1 MSDVERAR
9 SATTTTINTAAST
22 AAEQATNEQQ
32 QQQQQYKQQ
41 TATTTPGATV
51 KLQHQQLYHNQL
63 YHQNHQHQQY
73 SKPTAVAQQRQQQQ
87 QPQQQQPQYQLITT
101 AGGEFGNGENEA
113 SFFGGCFG
121 LVLKVLF
128 SPPGLVALV
137 VVYSMLG
144 ACIFPLLEAPQ
155 DINTS
160 AAIAKSRE
168 ECLRE
173 LWIITEK
180 LNVLYE
186 RNWSTLVH
194 EQLRRFEDSIV
205 AATRHTNNSSSVGMF
220 GSSTTALRRYG
231 SAFDTTADATLMP
244 THWSFGEALLY
255 SVTVITTIGHGSLT
269 PRTPAGK
276 IATILYALIGVPLM
290 LMCLSSLGA
299 LLAEALQCTYA
310 RICCRLAT
318 HQHHHHKHNRHHHH
332 DDDNTEKKKHP
343 PQDDHYQQQTHQL
356 HVTGEKSG
364 HLLEA
369 AAGIVGGPSSGGGGG
384 GAGKYARRCSAD
396 SLDDGVLLK
405 RGRADCQQENGRE
418 FDCKNCK
425 YDALVGEANP
435 SNSYDYNG
443 SGNIAGCGTDS
454 GDDSCRL
461 LQNSPAKLNQ
471 NQMLTGT
478 KINAQYYQQQQQ
490 HHQPQLQ
497 QQQEQQK
504 RPDVMLMAKP
514 AMTVQKQMQQQ
525 YQQLYSRSATPSPQH
540 FQQQPLQQLQQ
551 QTSTPPHG
559 LQTFHIVSA
568 SSSPTHHHQ
577 QSQQH
582 QQQQQQQLPQS
593 TLRQYATLQPHQH
606 KQQQQQYVAVP
617 SGALVRF
624 QTTTATLAATVAASA
639 LSGNSNNCTTDGNGN
654 VGIGLGA
661 TLIATGMS
669 GNCFQTAN
677 VPLPGS
683 TATATIYFP
692 IATAAHTQQQPT
704 YASITGV
711 SVAPPAPLPP
721 TAANSDVMLP
731 TKTMAGTSS
740 AAAAATQL
748 LCNQPIVKY
757 HTIQRSQVR
766 KQQQQQLLLKEPVT
780 LLGSAA
786 DVMPLPPPPA
796 YQTATVH
803 GIRRAKFL
811 TKPLPPEISTLVA
824 GERDITCRHDLLLQQ
839 NDGSGG
845 VSCGINGGNNSTNTA
860 TTATQSATT
869 TPTTSTLNATNATSI
884 AMLTAGLTA
893 TAPATATTSIAAA
906 TCSGNPPTTT
916 AVTTQL
922 GALMSG
928 PASMVGSNAT
938 VDIMEDEEEHEQ
950 QRLGNCPHGTP
961 SRVPLIAG
969 GGNSTSSSGMGQNNS
984 NSTTHTDDQRGA
996 RSLLN
1001 ATAASFHRHTLNTFQ
1016 RNAALRKSANFTAIR
1031 RAGCNVHTTSHHRSG
1046 KVSSCYGD
1054 TVTDETSDD
1063 GEDAAYM
1070 QRDATPSEQFRLT
1083 KLNSNCK
1090 HKRKHHSSC
1099 AHTADE
1105 HDYCDASGA
1114 STDDADGDEDAA
1126 SMTDPDDAG
1135 PQVPISIVLLILIC
1149 YICLGTVIFAFW
1161 ENWSIVD
1168 GAYFCFVTLATIG
1181 YGDFI
1186 PERTFHGPHVQLFAC
1201 CAYLLLGL
1209 VLVAMSF
1216 SILETQLMWKCK
1228 RIAVRLKLAN
1238 D

>member
-9 SATTTTINTAAST
+9 NATKTTANTASTTETTKQTTTTNSEQLQYKHSTSATTTA
-22 AAEQATNEQQ
+22 
-32 QQQQQYKQQ
+32 
-41 TATTTPGATV
+41 TPGAAAAAAV

-63 YHQNHQHQQY
+63 YHQQQQQQIY
-73 SKPTAVAQQRQQQQ
+73 SKPTTHYNYNSSTTVA
-87 QPQQQQPQYQLITT
+87 QQQPQYQLITT
-101 AGGEFGNGENEA
+101 AGGEFGNGA
-113 SFFGGCFG
+113 DDSSIFGSCFG
-121 LVLKVLF
+121 FLLKVLF

-137 VVYSMLG
+137 VGYSMLG

-205 AATRHTNNSSSVGMF
+205 AATRHTNNSSYSIGMF
-220 GSSTTALRRYG
+220 GGSSTALRRYG
-231 SAFDTTADATLMP
+231 STFDASTDAMLAP

-269 PRTPAGK
+269 PRTAAGK

-310 RICCRLAT
+310 RICCRLT
-318 HQHHHHKHNRHHHH
+318 RHQHHHTHHQHSHHHNHHHQHQQQQHKHEKCHSEKEKQPPPH
-332 DDDNTEKKKHP
+332 DL
-343 PQDDHYQQQTHQL
+343 YQQQTHHLQ
-356 HVTGEKSG
+356 VTGEKSG

-369 AAGIVGGPSSGGGGG
+369 SAGSMGVSGG
-384 GAGKYARRCSAD
+384 ASKYARRCSAD
-396 SLDDGVLLK
+396 SLDNDVLLK
-405 RGRADCQQENGRE
+405 RGLSGCQQEKGQE
-418 FDCKNCK
+418 LDCKNCK
-425 YDALVGEANP
+425 YDALITERNLSSGYDY
-435 SNSYDYNG
+435 SNS
-443 SGNIAGCGTDS
+443 GTMGDS

-461 LQNSPAKLNQ
+461 LHNSPAKLNQ
-471 NQMLTGT
+471 NQMLTGA
-478 KINAQYYQQQQQ
+478 KINAHYFQQQQQ
-490 HHQPQLQ
+490 QPQLQ
-497 QQQEQQK
+497 QQHQQQ
-504 RPDVMLMAKP
+504 RPDVMLMATTATAASKSI
-514 AMTVQKQMQQQ
+514 QQQ

-540 FQQQPLQQLQQ
+540 FQHQQQQQQQPQQ
-551 QTSTPPHG
+551 QQHT

-568 SSSPTHHHQ
+568 GTSPTQ
-577 QSQQH
+577 QG
-582 QQQQQQQLPQS
+582 QQQQQLP

-606 KQQQQQYVAVP
+606 KPQQQQQQQYVAVP

-624 QTTTATLAATVAASA
+624 QTTTTTPATSGVASA
-639 LSGNSNNCTTDGNGN
+639 LNGNSNNCTTDGNGN
-654 VGIGLGA
+654 VGIGVGA

-669 GNCFQTAN
+669 GNCYQSAN
-677 VPLPGS
+677 VSVPGG

-692 IATAAHTQQQPT
+692 IATAAHPQQQQQQQSGYT
-704 YASITGV
+704 
-711 SVAPPAPLPP
+711 SVASAATTTSNDA
-721 TAANSDVMLP
+721 TAMSGSGLGS
-731 TKTMAGTSS
+731 GTSS
-740 AAAAATQL
+740 AATTQL

-757 HTIQRSQVR
+757 HTIQLTHATR
-766 KQQQQQLLLKEPVT
+766 KQQQQQQQHQQPQQQTT
-780 LLGSAA
+780 LMGSAA
-786 DVMPLPPPPA
+786 DVLPLPPPPA

-824 GERDITCRHDLLLQQ
+824 GERDLTCRHDLLLQQ
-839 NDGSGG
+839 SGSSSG
-845 VSCGINGGNNSTNTA
+845 SNN
-860 TTATQSATT
+860 ATT
-869 TPTTSTLNATNATSI
+869 TPTQSSIYAGTTTTATSNATTI

-893 TAPATATTSIAAA
+893 TAAA
-906 TCSGNPPTTT
+906 CSGNPPTTT
-916 AVTTQL
+916 ATAAAATTANNTQM
-922 GALMSG
+922 GTLMSG
-928 PASMVGSNAT
+928 TSSMVGSNAT

-961 SRVPLIAG
+961 SRVPLISG
-969 GGNSTSSSGMGQNNS
+969 SSGATNAH
-984 NSTTHTDDQRGA
+984 STIGNTDEEQRGA
-996 RSLLN
+996 RSLFN

-1016 RNAALRKSANFTAIR
+1016 RNAAARKSTTYAATR
-1031 RAGCNVHTTSHHRSG
+1031 RAGCNMHAASHRSG
-1046 KVSSCYGD
+1046 KSNSCYGD
-1054 TVTDETSDD
+1054 TATETSDD
-1063 GEDAAYM
+1063 EDKEAAYM
-1070 QRDATPSEQFRLT
+1070 QREATAGEQFRLT
-1083 KLNSNCK
+1083 KLNKGTKNTK
-1090 HKRKHHSSC
+1090 PEEHSAYC
-1099 AHTADE
+1099 DTDATADE
-1105 HDYCDASGA
+1105 AEDDETGSNADAEVEEAGA
-1114 STDDADGDEDAA
+1114 
-1126 SMTDPDDAG
+1126 
-1135 PQVPISIVLLILIC
+1135 QVPISIVLLILIC

-1168 GAYFCFVTLATIG
+1168 GAYFCFVTLTTIG
-1181 YGDFI
+1181 YGDFM

>member
-1 MSDVERAR
+1 MSDVERGR
-9 SATTTTINTAAST
+9 SATTTTTNTAAAAATETVT
-22 AAEQATNEQQ
+22 ATTATTTATANQRTTISNE
-32 QQQQQYKQQ
+32 QQQQQYKQ
-41 TATTTPGATV
+41 AIATPGAAAAAAV

-63 YHQNHQHQQY
+63 YQQQHQQQQQQQQQQYSKSAAHYNYNNSATVAQDRQQQHQHQQ
-73 SKPTAVAQQRQQQQ
+73 PH
-87 QPQQQQPQYQLITT
+87 YQLIAT
-101 AGGEFGNGENEA
+101 ATGEFGSSEDDS
-113 SFFGGCFG
+113 SFFSSCFG
-121 LVLKVLF
+121 LLLKVLF

-137 VVYSMLG
+137 VAYSMLG

-194 EQLRRFEDSIV
+194 EQLRRFEDSVV
-205 AATRHTNNSSSVGMF
+205 AATRHTNNSSSGGMF
-220 GSSTTALRRYG
+220 GSSATALRRYG
-231 SAFDTTADATLMP
+231 NTFDAAADAALMP
-244 THWSFGEALLY
+244 THWTFGEALLY

-290 LMCLSSLGA
+290 LMCLSSLGT
-299 LLAEALQCTYA
+299 LLAEALQCTYT
-310 RICCRLAT
+310 RICCRLAR
-318 HQHHHHKHNRHHHH
+318 HQHNHHHSHHHHHQNKH
-332 DDDNTEKKKHP
+332 EKEHTGKQKHP
-343 PQDDHYQQQTHQL
+343 PEHDLYQQQTHHLQ
-356 HVTGEKSG
+356 VTGEKSG

-369 AAGIVGGPSSGGGGG
+369 SAGIVGVSGSG
-384 GAGKYARRCSAD
+384 GKYARRCSAD
-396 SLDDGVLLK
+396 SLDDGALLK
-405 RGRADCQQENGRE
+405 RGLSDCQQEKERE
-418 FDCKNCK
+418 LDFKNCK
-425 YDALVGEANP
+425 YDPLITETNL
-435 SNSYDYNG
+435 SNGYDYNSSSNLG
-443 SGNIAGCGTDS
+443 GGGTDS

-461 LQNSPAKLNQ
+461 LHNSPAKLNQ
-471 NQMLTGT
+471 NQMLTAT
-478 KINAQYYQQQQQ
+478 KINSQYYHHLQQQ
-490 HHQPQLQ
+490 QPQLQ
-497 QQQEQQK
+497 QQQQQK
-504 RPDVMLMAKP
+504 RPDVMLMATTALPTQKP
-514 AMTVQKQMQQQ
+514 LQQQ

-540 FQQQPLQQLQQ
+540 FQQQPQQ
-551 QTSTPPHG
+551 QQQQSALPPPHG

-568 SSSPTHHHQ
+568 SSSPTHHG
-577 QSQQH
+577 
-582 QQQQQQQLPQS
+582 QQQQQQLLPQS

-606 KQQQQQYVAVP
+606 KPQQQYVAVP

-624 QTTTATLAATVAASA
+624 QTTATPTVAASA
-639 LSGNSNNCTTDGNGN
+639 LSGSSNNCTTDGNGN
-654 VGIGLGA
+654 VGIGVGA
-661 TLIATGMS
+661 TLIATGLS
-669 GNCFQTAN
+669 SNCYQSAN
-677 VPLPGS
+677 VSVPGS

-692 IATAAHTQQQPT
+692 IAPPAHPHPQQQQPHQQQPT

-711 SVAPPAPLPP
+711 SEASAVP
-721 TAANSDVMLP
+721 TANSDVAIARTL
-731 TKTMAGTSS
+731 TGAGSS
-740 AAAAATQL
+740 SGSTGATQL

-757 HTIQRSQVR
+757 HTIQLTHAR
-766 KQQQQQLLLKEPVT
+766 KHQTQQLLEEQ
-780 LLGSAA
+780 SALIGEA

-824 GERDITCRHDLLLQQ
+824 SERDIACRHDLLLQQ
-839 NDGSGG
+839 SDGGS
-845 VSCGINGGNNSTNTA
+845 SGNNSSNTTKA
-860 TTATQSATT
+860 PTQSAPTAPQQTATSTT
-869 TPTTSTLNATNATSI
+869 TSNAPNATSV

-893 TAPATATTSIAAA
+893 TAAAAA
-906 TCSGNPPTTT
+906 TCSGNPPTSTST
-916 AVTTQL
+916 AIQMGT
-922 GALMSG
+922 LMSG
-928 PASMVGSNAT
+928 TSSMVGSNAT

-969 GGNSTSSSGMGQNNS
+969 SSSMGHNNNS
-984 NSTTHTDDQRGA
+984 STDDEQRGA
-996 RSLLN
+996 RNLFN

-1016 RNAALRKSANFTAIR
+1016 RNAAARKSANFTATR
-1031 RAGCNVHTTSHHRSG
+1031 RTAACNIHANSHRSG
-1046 KVSSCYGD
+1046 KASSCYGD
-1054 TVTDETSDD
+1054 ATTETSD
-1063 GEDAAYM
+1063 EEEAAYM
-1070 QRDATPSEQFRLT
+1070 QRETAQGEQFRLT
-1083 KLNSNCK
+1083 KLANNNK
-1090 HKRKHHSSC
+1090 HSRRNSSC
-1099 AHTADE
+1099 NHAADE
-1105 HDYCDASGA
+1105 HDYCDATA
-1114 STDDADGDEDAA
+1114 STADDADDEDATSNA
-1126 SMTDPDDAG
+1126 DDDDAG

-1181 YGDFI
+1181 YGDFM

>member
-9 SATTTTINTAAST
+9 NATKTTANTASTTATAKTTTTAIERITANS
-22 AAEQATNEQQ
+22 EQL
-32 QQQQQYKQQ
+32 QYKHSST
-41 TATTTPGATV
+41 TATTPGAAAAAAV

-63 YHQNHQHQQY
+63 YHQQQQQQVY
-73 SKPTAVAQQRQQQQ
+73 SKPTTHYNYNNSATVA
-87 QPQQQQPQYQLITT
+87 QQQPQYQLITS
-101 AGGEFGNGENEA
+101 AGGEFGGGA
-113 SFFGGCFG
+113 ADDTSIFGSCFG
-121 LVLKVLF
+121 LLLKVFF

-137 VVYSMLG
+137 VGYSMLG

-205 AATRHTNNSSSVGMF
+205 AATRHTNNSSYSIGMF
-220 GSSTTALRRYG
+220 GGSSTALRRYG
-231 SAFDTTADATLMP
+231 STFDASTDVMLAP
-244 THWSFGEALLY
+244 THWTFGEALLY

-269 PRTPAGK
+269 PRTAAGK

-310 RICCRLAT
+310 RICCRLSRHQHHQHHT
-318 HQHHHHKHNRHHHH
+318 HQHSQPHNHHHH
-332 DDDNTEKKKHP
+332 QQHKHEKGHREKEKQP
-343 PQDDHYQQQTHQL
+343 PPHDLYQQQTHHLQ
-356 HVTGEKSG
+356 VTGEKSG

-369 AAGIVGGPSSGGGGG
+369 SAGTIGVSSGGVS
-384 GAGKYARRCSAD
+384 KYARRCSAD
-396 SLDDGVLLK
+396 SLDNDVLLK
-405 RGRADCQQENGRE
+405 RGLNGCQQEKGHE
-418 FDCKNCK
+418 LDCKNCK
-425 YDALVGEANP
+425 YDALITETNLSSG
-435 SNSYDYNG
+435 YDYSN
-443 SGNIAGCGTDS
+443 SGNIGDPV
-454 GDDSCRL
+454 DDSCRL
-461 LQNSPAKLNQ
+461 LHNSPAKLNQ
-471 NQMLTGT
+471 NQMLTGA
-478 KINAQYYQQQQQ
+478 KINAHYYQQQQQ
-490 HHQPQLQ
+490 QQQPQLQ
-497 QQQEQQK
+497 QQQQ
-504 RPDVMLMAKP
+504 RPDVMLMATTATAAPKSI
-514 AMTVQKQMQQQ
+514 QQQ

-540 FQQQPLQQLQQ
+540 FQQQQQ
-551 QTSTPPHG
+551 QPQSQQQHTM
-559 LQTFHIVSA
+559 QTFHIVSA
-568 SSSPTHHHQ
+568 GSSPTQ
-577 QSQQH
+577 QG
-582 QQQQQQQLPQS
+582 QQQQLQTMP
-593 TLRQYATLQPHQH
+593 TLRQYATLQTHQH
-606 KQQQQQYVAVP
+606 KPQQQQQYVAVP

-624 QTTTATLAATVAASA
+624 QTTTTTPAATGIASA
-639 LSGNSNNCTTDGNGN
+639 LSGSGNNCTTDGNGN
-654 VGIGLGA
+654 VGIGVGA

-669 GNCFQTAN
+669 GNCYQSAN
-677 VPLPGS
+677 VSVPGGG

-692 IATAAHTQQQPT
+692 IATAAHPQQQQQQQQPSSYT
-704 YASITGV
+704 
-711 SVAPPAPLPP
+711 SVA
-721 TAANSDVMLP
+721 TAAATTANNDA
-731 TKTMAGTSS
+731 TIATTMSGAGLGSVSSS
-740 AAAAATQL
+740 ATTTQL

-757 HTIQRSQVR
+757 HTIQLTHATS
-766 KQQQQQLLLKEPVT
+766 KQQQQQQPA

-824 GERDITCRHDLLLQQ
+824 GERDLTCRHDLLLQQ
-839 NDGSGG
+839 SSASSASSY
-845 VSCGINGGNNSTNTA
+845 VNNATTIPTQSTMYAGTT
-860 TTATQSATT
+860 TTATSNASNATT
-869 TPTTSTLNATNATSI
+869 I

-893 TAPATATTSIAAA
+893 TAAA
-906 TCSGNPPTTT
+906 CSGNPPTTT
-916 AVTTQL
+916 AAATANNTQM

-928 PASMVGSNAT
+928 TSSMVGSNAT

-950 QRLGNCPHGTP
+950 QRLGNCLHGTP
-961 SRVPLIAG
+961 SRVPLISG
-969 GGNSTSSSGMGQNNS
+969 SSGAINAH
-984 NSTTHTDDQRGA
+984 STNGSTDEEQRGA
-996 RSLLN
+996 RSLFN

-1016 RNAALRKSANFTAIR
+1016 RNAAARKSTTYAATR
-1031 RAGCNVHTTSHHRSG
+1031 RAGCNMHATSQRSG
-1046 KVSSCYGD
+1046 KASSCYGD
-1054 TVTDETSDD
+1054 TATETSDD
-1063 GEDAAYM
+1063 EDVEAAYM
-1070 QRDATPSEQFRLT
+1070 QRDATTGEQFRLT
-1083 KLNSNCK
+1083 KLSKSNKQTKSDEQTAYCDTD
-1090 HKRKHHSSC
+1090 
-1099 AHTADE
+1099 ATADE
-1105 HDYCDASGA
+1105 
-1114 STDDADGDEDAA
+1114 TEDDEAA
-1126 SMTDPDDAG
+1126 SNADAETEEAG
-1135 PQVPISIVLLILIC
+1135 AQVPISIVLLILIC

-1168 GAYFCFVTLATIG
+1168 GAYFCFVTLTTIG
-1181 YGDFI
+1181 YGDFM